1 MTIRN
6 DAKKQE
12 SKLGAVV
19 QLPSFDPDLHW
30 EQTPAGFEHKDVAAV
45 AVDSDDRVYLFTR
58 HPNLVM
64 IYHPDGRFIRSW
76 GEGIFTMAH
85 GLTVG
90 PDGRVYCVDNMDH
103 SIRVFTAEGDPIMTL
118 GVPGQPSDTG
128 YERKDQIEIH
138 ACECIGYPGGP
149 FNGCTNVAVAPNG
162 DLYVA
167 DGYRNCRVHHF
178 SADGDLIR
186 SWGEIGTGPGE
197 FHLPHGI
204 ACDASGRVLVCD
216 RENDRIQVFS
226 PEGAFLECW
235 TDVQRPCDL
244 AIDADGMIYVAEL
257 WRPKGKK
264 SFVHGEMMQ
273 DRAGR
278 VTVLDADGRLMDRW
292 GGSSENRHCEGQFIA
307 PHGIAVDSHGDVY
320 VAEVTY
326 SFALRPGWIDERH
339 ASHQLQKF
347 TRRH

>member
-1 MTIRN
+1 MRAAWQGIPLQIPNFTA
-6 DAKKQE
+6 D
-12 SKLGAVV
+12 LG
-19 QLPSFDPDLHW
+19 W
-30 EQTPAGFEHKDVAAV
+30 ERTPPELAHRDVAGV
-45 AVDSDDRVYLFTR
+45 SVDAQDCVYLFTR
-58 HPNLVM
+58 HPDMVM
-64 IYHPDGRFIRSW
+64 IYERDGTFIKAW

-90 PDGRVYCVDNMDH
+90 PDGRVFCVDNMDH
-103 SIRVFTAEGDPIMTL
+103 SIRVFTPGGELLMTL
-118 GVPGQPSDTG
+118 GTPGEPSDTG
-128 YERKDQIEIH
+128 YVMKDHIEVH
-138 ACECIGYPGGP
+138 RCECIGHPGGP
-149 FNGCTNVAVAPNG
+149 FNGCTNLAVAPNG

-178 SADGDLIR
+178 TPDGELIR

-204 ACDASGRVLVCD
+204 ACDAEGRVLVCD

-226 PEGAFLECW
+226 PEGAVLDCW

-244 AIDADGMIYVAEL
+244 AIDADGLIYVAEL

-264 SFVHGEMMQ
+264 SFVHGEMTR

-278 VTVLDADGRLMDRW
+278 VTVLDASGKVLDRW
-292 GGSSENRHCEGQFIA
+292 GGSSEERHREGQFIA
-307 PHGIAVDSHGDVY
+307 PHAIAVDSHGDVY

-326 SFALRPGWIDERH
+326 SFALRPGWIDECH
-339 ASHQLQKF
+339 AGHQLQKF
-347 TRRH
+347 TRQR